1 MPLIK
6 VNCEIGTRARTTLR
20 IAVVDTGL
28 AIYRMAPMDE
38 WPRAS
43 PARERASSY
52 RFGVSV
58 GDVRAGSGFA
68 VGQICPERY
77 RRRLETGLKIKRT
90 PYREAETTY
99 ISGALYCPKAG

>member
-1 MPLIK
+1 
-6 VNCEIGTRARTTLR
+6 
-20 IAVVDTGL
+20 
-28 AIYRMAPMDE
+28 MDE

-52 RFGVSV
+52 RVGVSV
-58 GDVRAGSGFA
+58 GDVRAETGFA

-99 ISGALYCPKAG
+99 ISALSTVLTLGDHFSAGQPIAMFCAAVCC